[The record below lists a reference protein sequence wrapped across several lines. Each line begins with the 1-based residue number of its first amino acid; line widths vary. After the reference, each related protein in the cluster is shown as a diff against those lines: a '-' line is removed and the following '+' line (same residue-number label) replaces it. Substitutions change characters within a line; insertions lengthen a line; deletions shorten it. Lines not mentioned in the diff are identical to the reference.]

1 MDYMVFNANKER
13 KERIEMEN
21 PKNIKRSIR
30 IPKEMNERLQEIA
43 DKEKKSVNQ
52 IILRIIKERIW

>member
-1 MDYMVFNANKER
+1 
-13 KERIEMEN
+13 MEN

-30 IPKEMNERLQEIA
+30 IPKEMNKRLQEIA

-52 IILRIIKERIW
+52 IILRIIKERI

>member
-1 MDYMVFNANKER
+1 
-13 KERIEMEN
+13 MEN

-43 DKEKKSVNQ
+43 CKEKKSINQ